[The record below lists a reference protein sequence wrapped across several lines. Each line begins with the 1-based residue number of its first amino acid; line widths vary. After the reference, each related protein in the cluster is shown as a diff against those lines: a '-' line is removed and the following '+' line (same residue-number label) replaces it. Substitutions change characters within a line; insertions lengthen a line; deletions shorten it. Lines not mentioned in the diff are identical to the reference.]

1 MFSGVSIARVIK
13 IHLYIILVFFIVL
26 AGVSLRSSY
35 SSRDNFVDSGM
46 LHQRIKMLDD
56 ATNKL
61 MTIRGDMMVIINTV
75 QNNHQIKR
83 EWYDDITKNEAALRK
98 TLNDWVREKKSG
110 EQAQRLSEQG
120 SQLMSAILKDYDRYL
135 KEMRADVSEMDE
147 TDRLIDRLNA
157 VTLEYSDVSNAAVE
171 KYQTTAADLHSTL
184 IVMLVVILLIFILLY
199 FSLSRF
205 ISKGILSKLT
215 EATTVFAAISKGE
228 LCTSVPQYGRNEIG
242 QLFSSIESM
251 RVSLVDTIAS
261 VKEAVE
267 RIKLNAV
274 EIAEGNN
281 DLSSRTEE
289 QASALQQ
296 TAASMEQI
304 KTTVENNTSH
314 AREANNLANDTKEI
328 ANSGSVVMADVVH
341 AMETIAGHASQI
353 SQIINVI
360 DGIASQTNILAL
372 NAAVEAARAGEQGRG
387 FAVVATEVR
396 HLAQRSAEAAK
407 EIRGLI
413 EHSVMDTNAGGKRV
427 ASAKETMT
435 EIVEM
440 VSRVS
445 GIMQDIALA
454 SEEQNIGIRQVSVA
468 INEMDVVTQQN
479 ASLVEESAAI
489 TARMDEQTSQLGDMV
504 SVFKLSR

>member
-1 MFSGVSIARVIK
+1 
-13 IHLYIILVFFIVL
+13 
-26 AGVSLRSSY
+26 
-35 SSRDNFVDSGM
+35 
-46 LHQRIKMLDD
+46 
-56 ATNKL
+56 
-61 MTIRGDMMVIINTV
+61 MVIINTV
-75 QNNHQIKR
+75 QNHHQVKQ
-83 EWYDDITKNEAALRK
+83 EWYSDITKNEAELRK
-98 TLNDWVREKKSG
+98 TLGEWVHEKKTSG
-110 EQAQRLSEQG
+110 HAQQLSEQG
-120 SQLMSAILKDYDRYL
+120 SQLMTNILKDYDRYL
-135 KEMRADVSEMDE
+135 KEMKADASAMDE
-147 TDRLIDRLNA
+147 TDKLIDRLNA
-157 VTLEYSDVSNAAVE
+157 VTFEYSDVSNKSVE
-171 KYQTTAADLHSTL
+171 QFQDTAANLHSTL
-184 IVMLVVILLIFILLY
+184 IVMLVMIMLVFILLY

-205 ISKGILSKLT
+205 ISKGILVKLT

-228 LCTSVPQYGRNEIG
+228 LSTSVPQYGRNEIG
-242 QLFSSIESM
+242 QLFTSIEEM
-251 RVSLVDTIAS
+251 RVSLVSTIGS
-261 VKEAVE
+261 VKEAVAS
-267 RIKLNAV
+267 IKLNAE

-328 ANSGSVVMADVVH
+328 ANSGSVVMVDVVH

-387 FAVVATEVR
+387 FAVATTEVR
-396 HLAQRSAEAAK
+396 NLAQRSAEAAK

-413 EHSVMDTNAGGKRV
+413 EHSVRDTNAGGKRV
-427 ASAKETMT
+427 ASAKETMS

-445 GIMQDIALA
+445 NIMQDITLA
-454 SEEQNIGIRQVSVA
+454 SEEQNIGIHQVSGA

-489 TARMDEQTSQLGDMV
+489 TARMDRQTTQLGDMV
-504 SVFKLSR
+504 SVFKL